1 MTWEEL
7 FTEHFKKIDLAK
19 ELRSLALD
27 GYETYEDYVKYGEMF
42 VYAERK
48 PVVIT
53 PPSHQL
59 KA

>member
-7 FTEHFKKIDLAK
+7 FTEHFNMIDLAK
-19 ELRSLALD
+19 QLRNVCYD
-27 GYETYEDYVKYGEMF
+27 GFETHEDYVKYGEMF

>member
-7 FTEHFKKIDLAK
+7 FTEHFNMIDLAK
-19 ELRSLALD
+19 ELRKVCYD
-27 GYETYEDYVKYGEMF
+27 GHETYEDYVKYGDMF
-42 VYAERK
+42 ERVERK